1 MKTKVLFSV
10 VLVLALG
17 ALSIGAL
24 AHAEVITPPDASSS
38 SINDPHLLAGGENSD
53 QPEEFW
59 TVDGF
64 KNWME
69 QQRDANQ
76 KLADKADKSF
86 CEKDADGNYV
96 YRTWTQEDVDLLYAQ
111 WQNQLKLM
119 EEGYQFTK
127 PIDTEN
133 GAFLAGAID
142 PDTWN
147 AKLDRS
153 LSTTIITLPDGTT
166 VDLGHFDTAE
176 EAKKE
181 VSTFLDQ
188 QVNNGSIT
196 QAEADAILKHGSI
209 E

>member
-1 MKTKVLFSV
+1 
-10 VLVLALG
+10 
-17 ALSIGAL
+17 
-24 AHAEVITPPDASSS
+24 
-38 SINDPHLLAGGENSD
+38 
-53 QPEEFW
+53 
-59 TVDGF
+59 
-64 KNWME
+64 
-69 QQRDANQ
+69 
-76 KLADKADKSF
+76 
-86 CEKDADGNYV
+86 
-96 YRTWTQEDVDLLYAQ
+96 
-111 WQNQLKLM
+111 M

-127 PIDTEN
+127 PIDMEN

-147 AKLDRS
+147 AEPDIS
-153 LSTTIITLPDGTT
+153 LSSTIITLPDGTT

-181 VSTFLDQ
+181 VSIFLEQ

>member
-1 MKTKVLFSV
+1 MKKKVLFSV
-10 VLVLALG
+10 VLVIALG

-24 AHAEVITPPDASSS
+24 VHAEVVTSPDTFS
-38 SINDPHLLAGGENSD
+38 SINDPHLLAGGENSE
-53 QPEEFW
+53 QPEFW
-59 TVDGF
+59 TVDEF

-76 KLADKADKSF
+76 ELADKGDKSF

-96 YRTWTQEDVDLLYAQ
+96 YRAWTQEDVDSLYAQ
-111 WQNQLKLM
+111 WKNQLKLM

-127 PIDTEN
+127 PIDMEN

-147 AKLDRS
+147 AEPDIS
-153 LSTTIITLPDGTT
+153 LSSTIITLPDGTT

-181 VSTFLDQ
+181 VSIFLEQ